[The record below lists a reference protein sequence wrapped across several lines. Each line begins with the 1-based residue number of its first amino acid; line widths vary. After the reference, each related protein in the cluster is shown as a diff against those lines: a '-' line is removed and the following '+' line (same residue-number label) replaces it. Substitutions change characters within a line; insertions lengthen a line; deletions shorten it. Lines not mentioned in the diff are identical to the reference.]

1 MSFLE
6 NLRKDKMSAMK
17 EKDKLK
23 TAVISNMMSLI
34 SLAEKEEKKVLS
46 DDEALKYVQRELKQA
61 RDTLESLPNDRT
73 DVIDETKKRI
83 EIIES
88 YLPEQLSEDELIE
101 EIKKII
107 EEENIE
113 LSPKAK
119 GIIIKNV
126 MAKLGG
132 RTDGK
137 SVNLVVDKLLK

>member
-34 SLAEKEEKKVLS
+34 SLAEKEEKKVLT
-46 DDEALKYVQRELKQA
+46 DDEAIKYVQKELKQA
-61 RDTLESLPNDRT
+61 RDTLESLPSDRT

-101 EIKKII
+101 AIKKII
-107 EEENIE
+107 EEEGIE

-119 GIIIKNV
+119 GIIMKNV

-132 RTDGK
+132 KTDGK